1 MTDVTSE
8 LTLIIAEVNPKHISS
23 TVKRNAKLYQAI
35 ANCTGNSISEKIYNY
50 LNPDKNV
57 CQYVHDKKFKS
68 IVDGYQNCGPAARC
82 QCTREIVSLKVSIAK
97 QSYSDETNIK
107 INKKR
112 DATTLAKY
120 NVVNNGQTKT
130 ALIAHAAFY
139 TDQSKVDESVEK
151 SKATRLIKY
160 GNAHYNNI
168 EQIKETL
175 GKRFTTEYAVERYD
189 NENFR
194 ILHDKEQLSAL
205 YETHSAYELATELSV
220 HIQTVF
226 RYLNMYKLREPYRS
240 QAEREIETFIRS
252 VGITNIVSNTRTVL
266 SSGKELDLYLPD
278 FNIAIEYN
286 GVYWHHEDV
295 DHIHKYYHY
304 DKYHE
309 CVKLGIQL
317 ISIYSTSWMYKKEI
331 VKRSLMA
338 KLKLNSS
345 YIHARKCNIKSVTG
359 SDARV
364 FLDAYHIQGNTTS
377 SYKYGLYYDDILVSL
392 MTFSKKRTGIG
403 KQSKQL
409 PVNEHEYELVRFA
422 SSEQVVGGAS
432 RLLNH
437 FIKHHAP
444 LTIFSYSDNEWS
456 DGNLYAVLG
465 FELASDGKPSYWY
478 YRPGDKKMYHRFNFS
493 KQKLRA
499 QGFDDALTENVIT
512 KQHLGLLKIWDCG
525 KKTWVLNLTK

>member
-1 MTDVTSE
+1 MISE
-8 LTLIIAEVNPKHISS
+8 LNRILAEVNPKQISS
-23 TVKRNAKLYQAI
+23 VVKRNKQLYEEVNKCI
-35 ANCTGNSISEKIYNY
+35 GSSISEKIYNY
-50 LNPDKNV
+50 LNPDKNI
-57 CQYVHDKKFKS
+57 CKYSSNKKFKS
-68 IVDGYQNCGPAARC
+68 IVDGYQNCGKAANC
-82 QCTREIVSLKVSIAK
+82 QCTRESVSLKVSKAK
-97 QSYSDETNIK
+97 QAYSDETKIQ

-112 DATTLAKY
+112 DETTLAKY
-120 NVVNNGQTKT
+120 SVTNNGQTKT
-130 ALIAHAAFY
+130 ALMAHASFY
-139 TDQSKVDESVEK
+139 QDQNKVADSVKK
-151 SKATRLIKY
+151 SELTKLEKY

-168 EQIKETL
+168 AQIKETL
-175 GKRFTTEYAVERYD
+175 GKRFTTEYTVERYGND
-189 NENFR
+189 NFR
-194 ILHDKEQLSAL
+194 ILHDVDQLSEI
-205 YETHSAYELATELSV
+205 YKTKSAYEIAVDLSV

-226 RYLNMYKLREPYRS
+226 RYLNLYKLREPYRS
-240 QAEREIETFIRS
+240 QAERELETFLIS
-252 VGITNIVSNTRTVL
+252 VGITNIVSNTRKL
-266 SSGKELDLYLPD
+266 LPSGKEIDIYLPD
-278 FNIAIEYN
+278 FNVAIEYN

-359 SDARV
+359 SAARV

-403 KQSKQL
+403 KQNKQL
-409 PVNEHEYELVRFA
+409 PVNEHEYELVRYA
-422 SSEQVVGGAS
+422 SSDHVVGGAS
-432 RLLNH
+432 RLLKH
-437 FIKHHAP
+437 FIKHQYP
-444 LTIFSYSDNEWS
+444 ETIFSYSDNEWS
-456 DGNLYAVLG
+456 DGNLYSVLG
-465 FELASDGKPSYWY
+465 FDMIADSKPSYWY

-499 QGFDDALTENVIT
+499 QGFDDALTENIIT

-525 KKTWVLNLTK
+525 KKTWRLTIG